1 MLVPNGVRYRG
12 LQLLLVLCDFPTF
25 SADITGTGH
34 SVVEN
39 LDCPELGEAWVE
51 EWREILAD
59 VGSVMLLKWRGI

>member
-12 LQLLLVLCDFPTF
+12 LELLLVLCDFPTV
-25 SADITGTGH
+25 SGTGH